1 MTRIDNSNEN
11 RLRVAIQKS
20 GRLSERSQEILKNC
34 GLRFARSKDKLF
46 WYGQDFPVDLLLV
59 RDDDI
64 PRLLLEG
71 VCELGIVGENIAE
84 EVALERGE
92 GGSLKLL
99 RKLGFGH
106 CRLSVAVPE
115 DSGITRLEELQGQRI
130 ATSYPALTRNL
141 LDRKGIS
148 TEISELKGSVEIAP
162 SMGTADAISDLVSTG
177 TTLRANHLAEM
188 QVLFESEA
196 ALYGRS
202 GGISAEKQEL
212 IELLL
217 SRLNGVMQASASKYV
232 MLHAPRQALEKITE
246 LLPGVEHPSVMP
258 LEGSD
263 RIAVHAVC
271 GETVFWEHLEAL
283 KDAGASAILVLPV
296 EKMLA

>member
-1 MTRIDNSNEN
+1 MS

-20 GRLSERSQEILKNC
+20 GRLSEKSQELLKNC

-46 WYGQDFPVDLLLV
+46 WFGQDFPVDLLLV

-64 PRLLLEG
+64 PRLLLDG
-71 VCELGIVGENIAE
+71 VCDLGIVGENIAS
-84 EVALERGE
+84 EVMLERDSE
-92 GGSLKLL
+92 QRMKKL

-106 CRLSVAVPE
+106 CHLSIAVPE
-115 DSGITRLEELQGQRI
+115 NSDITSLADLEGTRV
-130 ATSYPALTRNL
+130 ATSYPALTSYL
-141 LDRKGIS
+141 LSEKGVTPQIV
-148 TEISELKGSVEIAP
+148 ELSGSVEIAP

-188 QVLFESEA
+188 EVLYESQA
-196 ALYGRS
+196 ALYGRA
-202 GGISAEKQEL
+202 GETGAEKQQL
-212 IELLL
+212 MDLLL
-217 SRLNGVMQASASKYV
+217 SRLEGVMQASESKYV
-232 MLHAPRQALEKITE
+232 MLHAPRDALEKITE

-283 KDAGASAILVLPV
+283 KAVGASAILVLPV